1 MSRKIFLSA
10 IALFLALL
18 YAWSRIKVIELGYDV
33 SKTKS
38 EIAEMMRDN
47 ALLKSKVAQAKST
60 TRLADWVK
68 RLGFASPD
76 AHQVLFINE

>member
-10 IALFLALL
+10 IVLFLALL

-33 SKTKS
+33 SKTKG
-38 EIAEMMRDN
+38 EIAEMTRDN

-60 TRLADWVK
+60 SRLADWAK
-68 RLGFASPD
+68 RLGLASPE
-76 AHQVLFINE
+76 AGKVLFIQQ